1 MQYEWTEVSIT
12 QFDYGGNFYKFAK
25 IEVYEHMR
33 FLKKMDVWQYGVL
46 QKVGFKQKSEQQSG
60 VLGTIFGERNPHL
73 FRVNYFQSIK

>member
-1 MQYEWTEVSIT
+1 MQYEWTEISIT

-25 IEVYEHMR
+25 IEVYEHIR
-33 FLKKMDVWQYGVL
+33 FLKKMDVWQKRSITEGRV
-46 QKVGFKQKSEQQSG
+46 QAKIRNG